1 MLLLWWV
8 VGNPERYPAS
18 WKGRPASVRPVTV
31 PRMDHET
38 RVKLD
43 FSTRVQ
49 VLHGLYHQACGE
61 AIQFRLAFRDAP
73 EIDVTEDL
81 ATLVLRPGS
90 PGEQDRATIRAWI
103 EERVDVSRLRLSR
116 RHSAALLY
124 WRGAGDAMV
133 SDQESVPARLDRR
146 GAQEVI

>member
-1 MLLLWWV
+1 M
-8 VGNPERYPAS
+8 
-18 WKGRPASVRPVTV
+18 
-31 PRMDHET
+31 
-38 RVKLD
+38 
-43 FSTRVQ
+43 
-49 VLHGLYHQACGE
+49 
-61 AIQFRLAFRDAP
+61 
-73 EIDVTEDL
+73 TEDL